1 MSRLTRR
8 MIPTV
13 IAVTI
18 TGALLGAACSKNS
31 GGADEPAP
39 GAEAPA
45 IPLVNLDR
53 LDPARDPL
61 VQVIERVRPAVVNVT
76 SDIFQTNAFGPP
88 SGQGTGTGF
97 IIRSDGIVVTN
108 YHVVEGANKLTV
120 ITTPPNSRRFDAR
133 VIGGDASADLAV
145 LKIEAHGLPTVPLG
159 SSSELKLGQRVVA
172 LGYALALKGGP
183 TVTTGIVSAMDRT
196 ITAQDPNY
204 HPENGAD
211 GTRTYRDIIQTDAAI
226 NPGNSG
232 GPLVN
237 LMGEVVGINSAGAG
251 QAENIGFSISIDA
264 AKPIIERAVSDPD
277 EPVAYLG
284 VVTQTVNDSLSYQFD
299 LPVDEGAYVVDVA
312 ADGPADAA
320 GIGSGD
326 VIVEFDGLKVT
337 SSEQL
342 GNLIRAGKPGDTVS
356 VVVESRSGRKTYE
369 VALGTN
375 PLP

>member
-1 MSRLTRR
+1 MNRLTRR

-18 TGALLGAACSKNS
+18 AGALLGAACSNGS
-31 GGADEPAP
+31 DEAAP
-39 GAEAPA
+39 SAEAPA

-120 ITTPPNSRRFDAR
+120 ITTPPNSQRYDAR

-145 LKIEAHGLPTVPLG
+145 LKIEAHNLPTIPLG
-159 SSSELKLGQRVVA
+159 SSADLKLGQRVVA

-204 HPENGAD
+204 HPESGAD

-264 AKPIIERAVSDPD
+264 AKPVIEGAVSDPD

-299 LPVDEGAYVVDVA
+299 LPVDSGAYVVDVA
-312 ADGPADAA
+312 ADGPADQA
-320 GIGSGD
+320 GLGSGD
-326 VIVEFDGLKVT
+326 VIVEFDGQEVT

-342 GNLIRAGKPGDTVS
+342 GNLIRAGKPGEEVG
-356 VVVESRSGRKTYE
+356 VVVEGGNGRKTYE
-369 VALGTN
+369 VTLGTN

>member
-1 MSRLTRR
+1 MTRLTRR
-8 MIPTV
+8 MIPA
-13 IAVTI
+13 ILAVSVA
-18 TGALLGAACSKNS
+18 GALLGSACSNDS
-31 GGADEPAP
+31 DNATP
-39 GAEAPA
+39 GTAAPA
-45 IPLVNLDR
+45 VPLANLDR

-61 VQVIERVRPAVVNVT
+61 VQVIEKVRPAVVNVT
-76 SDIFQTNAFGPP
+76 SDIFQTSAYGQ

-120 ITTPPNSRRFDAR
+120 ITTPPNSKSYDAR

-145 LKIEAHGLPTVPLG
+145 LKIEGRDLPTIPLG
-159 SSSELKLGQRVVA
+159 SSADLKLGQRVVA

-183 TVTTGIVSAMDRT
+183 SVTTGIVSAMDRT

-204 HPENGAD
+204 HPETGED
-211 GTRTYRDIIQTDAAI
+211 GTRTYSDIIQTDAAI

-237 LMGEVVGINSAGAG
+237 LFGEVIGINSAGAG

-264 AKPIIERAVSDPD
+264 AKPIIERAVANPD

-284 VVTQTVNDSLSYQFD
+284 VVTQTVNNSLAYQFD
-299 LPVDEGAYVVDVA
+299 LPVDSGAYVVDVA
-312 ADGPADAA
+312 TDGPAEDA
-320 GIGSGD
+320 GVGSGD
-326 VIVEFDGLKVT
+326 VIVEFDGQKVT
-337 SSEQL
+337 DSVQL
-342 GNLIRAGKPGDTVS
+342 GNLIRSGRPGETVE
-356 VVVESRSGRKTYE
+356 VVVETSGGRETYDIT
-369 VALGTN
+369 LGTN